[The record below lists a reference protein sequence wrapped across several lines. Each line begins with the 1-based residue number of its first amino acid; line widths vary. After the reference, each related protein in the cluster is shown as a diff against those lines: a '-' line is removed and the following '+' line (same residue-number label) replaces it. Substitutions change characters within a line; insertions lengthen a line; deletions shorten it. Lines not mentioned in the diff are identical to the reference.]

1 MKIYLDFDGTL
12 FNTDKFYQDYLKL
25 LQEYNIDELTINNIR
40 PKLFKSSLFN
50 LDILTN
56 YLVKEYNLD
65 IPLREMSYG
74 EEYSIDIDTFAR
86 RPRLKIK

>member
-50 LDILTN
+50 
-56 YLVKEYNLD
+56 
-65 IPLREMSYG
+65 
-74 EEYSIDIDTFAR
+74 A
-86 RPRLKIK
+86 